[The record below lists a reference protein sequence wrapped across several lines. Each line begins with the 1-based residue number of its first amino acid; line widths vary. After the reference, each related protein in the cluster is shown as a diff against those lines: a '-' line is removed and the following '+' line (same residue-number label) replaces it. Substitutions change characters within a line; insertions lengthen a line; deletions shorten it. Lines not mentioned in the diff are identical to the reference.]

1 VRKVTEGNRFLEL
14 FNFRI
19 SKFLAIGYIRAI
31 YLLSILGSIVGV
43 GIGTW
48 AIWRVVGN
56 DFAYKVGATIG
67 LSIVVL
73 LYLLLI
79 RVFMEFLISV
89 FYIENHLR
97 SLAGRDSNFE
107 IDS

>member
-1 VRKVTEGNRFLEL
+1 MIEGNRFLEL

-43 GIGTW
+43 GLGEW
-48 AIWRVVGN
+48 AIWRAVGN
-56 DFAYKVGATIG
+56 DISYKIGAGVGLA
-67 LSIVVL
+67 IVIL
-73 LYLLLI
+73 LYLLLV
-79 RVFMEFLISV
+79 RVLMEFLISV

-107 IDS
+107 IES